1 MKWLDEAIDKRI
13 VPLNRDISSTFQI
26 LNSLQDKVKPLEEK
40 LTIMGQGL
48 NILSSLKDQIQ
59 ELNRNIVGINEIIVK
74 NDYKLENIELKKKL
88 ARLENTDV
96 ST

>member
-1 MKWLDEAIDKRI
+1 MRWLDEAIDKRI
-13 VPLNRDISSTFQI
+13 VPLNRDLSSAFQF
-26 LNSLQDKVKPLEEK
+26 LNSLQQKINPLEEK
-40 LTIMGQGL
+40 IATIGQGL

-59 ELNRNIVGINEIIVK
+59 ELNRNIVGMNEIIAK
-74 NDYKLENIELKKKL
+74 NNYKLENIELKKKL